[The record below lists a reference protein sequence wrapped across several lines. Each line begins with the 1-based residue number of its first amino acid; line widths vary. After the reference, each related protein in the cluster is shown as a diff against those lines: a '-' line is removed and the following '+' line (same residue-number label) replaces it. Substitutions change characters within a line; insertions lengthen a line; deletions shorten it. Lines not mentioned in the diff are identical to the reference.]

1 MDDLYLS
8 IPNMAVKEIFMEKTL
23 PLTISTTEIL
33 ALLNIS
39 KPTLWRLTKNK
50 GFPPLIEGMKSV
62 RSRQKV
68 NEWFK
73 ENGISD

>member
-1 MDDLYLS
+1 MPS
-8 IPNMAVKEIFMEKTL
+8 VAIKEIFMKKTL

-50 GFPPLIEGMKSV
+50 GFPPLIDGMKSV
-62 RSRQKV
+62 RSRKRV
-68 NEWFK
+68 NQWFV

>member
-1 MDDLYLS
+1 MDGIYLS
-8 IPNMAVKEIFMEKTL
+8 IPSVAIKEIFMKKTL

-50 GFPPLIEGMKSV
+50 GFPPLIDGMKSV
-62 RSRQKV
+62 RSRKRV
-68 NEWFK
+68 NQWFV